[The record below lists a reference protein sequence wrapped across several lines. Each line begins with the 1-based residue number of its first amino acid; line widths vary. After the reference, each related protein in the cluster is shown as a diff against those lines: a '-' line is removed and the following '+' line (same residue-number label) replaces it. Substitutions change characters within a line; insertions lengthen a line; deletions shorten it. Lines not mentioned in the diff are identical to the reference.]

1 MPETWYNIYM
11 KKKKLT
17 FLAFVIIA
25 IALLLEAGILKSVN
39 DSNTYQMSKVLL
51 DRVVTVL
58 NKNDE
63 NENGLIE
70 SLKDD
75 YIVRAKA
82 ASYIIDAKPTAEH
95 DVEELQKIANLIS
108 VDEIHLIDKNGYIY
122 SGSMPKYYGYNFD
135 SGEQMSYFKPM
146 LTNKALTMCQ
156 DVTPN
161 TAEKKEMMYAIT
173 WNEAGTRMIQIGIEP
188 TRLLQELK
196 QNEISNVVSDMPL
209 YKGIEI
215 FVADARTKI
224 VKGATDRT
232 WIGEALDDLGI
243 ATDKVDGSETVTLHT
258 KVNETLCRCFLCLD
272 DAYIIAVTMETS
284 FYLKNNIYA
293 ILIVGIYLVLAS
305 CCMVYMLSRVLKEK
319 YEKEKL
325 LYTSNTDEL
334 TKCFNRHAYE
344 TAIHGL
350 DLHKEWIYISMDING
365 LKRIND
371 SLGHAAGDELICAVA
386 DCMKECFQNYG
397 NVYRIGGDEFVIIMT
412 EKTEELQKIIKDF
425 EQKSALWHGE
435 LVDSISVSYG
445 YVFSSEKAWN
455 GIYDIAKAADERMY
469 KSKSCYYRESGI
481 DRRR

>member
-1 MPETWYNIYM
+1 MYLGLEVVPETWYNIYM

-39 DSNTYQMSKVLL
+39 DNNTYQMSKVLL

-58 NKNDE
+58 TKNNE

-75 YIVRAKA
+75 YIIRAKA

-95 DVEELQKIANLIS
+95 DVEELQKIAKLIS

-188 TRLLQELK
+188 TRLLEELK
-196 QNEISNVVSDMPL
+196 QNEISNVVSGMPL

-215 FVADARTKI
+215 FVADAKTKI

-232 WIGEALDDLGI
+232 WIGETLDDLGI
-243 ATDKVDGSETVTLHT
+243 ATDKVNGSETVTLHT
-258 KVNETLCRCFLCLD
+258 KVNGTLCRCFLCLD

-305 CCMVYMLSRVLKEK
+305 CCMVYMLSRVLK
-319 YEKEKL
+319 
-325 LYTSNTDEL
+325 
-334 TKCFNRHAYE
+334 
-344 TAIHGL
+344 
-350 DLHKEWIYISMDING
+350 
-365 LKRIND
+365 
-371 SLGHAAGDELICAVA
+371 
-386 DCMKECFQNYG
+386 
-397 NVYRIGGDEFVIIMT
+397 
-412 EKTEELQKIIKDF
+412 
-425 EQKSALWHGE
+425 
-435 LVDSISVSYG
+435 
-445 YVFSSEKAWN
+445 
-455 GIYDIAKAADERMY
+455 
-469 KSKSCYYRESGI
+469 
-481 DRRR
+481 